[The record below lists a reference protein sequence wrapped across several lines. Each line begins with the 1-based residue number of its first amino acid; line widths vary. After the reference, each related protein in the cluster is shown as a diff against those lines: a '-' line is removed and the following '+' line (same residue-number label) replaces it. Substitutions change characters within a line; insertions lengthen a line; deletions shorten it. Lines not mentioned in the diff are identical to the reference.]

1 MARHRR
7 GCDWLALGPVVI
19 AVLLS
24 AVLHLNLCHAQR
36 SESSRPNVVF
46 ILADDL
52 GWGDL
57 GCYGHPRIRTP
68 YLDGLA
74 AEGVLFTQFYVNASV
89 CSPSRAAFMTGHYP
103 ARHKIHGA
111 LGSDKKN
118 RNMGMPNFL
127 DPSIETLPKIL
138 RRAGYKT
145 AHFGKWHL
153 SGGPTGPLPS
163 EYGFDEFVCVA
174 HVKDDQTREVRY
186 ERNSQGKGW
195 EPVPAD
201 FVPRCSELIVSWAR
215 DFIGRH
221 REGPFYI
228 QLWLQDVHARLSPT
242 PHQLSAYPDF
252 RGALQIYY
260 AAVTN
265 MDRQIGALLA
275 VLDELGVG
283 DNTMIIFASDNGPE
297 DVAVRG
303 AAEHAAGSAGPF
315 RGRKRSLYEGGV
327 RVPLIVRWRKGT
339 RPNQVDDTT
348 VISGVDLLPSLCT
361 LAGVRQPDD
370 TLLDGEALTAALR
383 GTPTQRGVPL
393 MWEYR
398 FRVAGA
404 PINYSPKLAIREGKW
419 KLLMNPDRS
428 RVELYDLSRSS
439 LEVDNVADQFPDVA
453 ERLAEHLLRWHA
465 TLPPGPSH
473 PEAGTTTYP
482 WPKPASPGK

>member
-1 MARHRR
+1 M
-7 GCDWLALGPVVI
+7 
-19 AVLLS
+19 LLS
-24 AVLHLNLCHAQR
+24 VALRLDFCHAQR

-68 YLDGLA
+68 HLDGLA
-74 AEGVLFTQFYVNASV
+74 AEGVIFTQFYVNGSV
-89 CSPSRAAFMTGHYP
+89 CSPSRAAFMTGCYP
-103 ARHKIHGA
+103 ARHSIHGA

-118 RNMGMPNFL
+118 RNMGMPNSL
-127 DPSIETLPKIL
+127 DPSVETLPKIL

-153 SGGPTGPLPS
+153 SGGPSGPLPS
-163 EYGFDEFVCVA
+163 EYGFDEFVSVA
-174 HVKDDQTREVRY
+174 HVKDYQTREVRY
-186 ERNSQGKGW
+186 EFNSQGKGW

-201 FVPRCSELIVSWAR
+201 FVPGSSELIVSWAR

-221 REGPFYI
+221 RKGPFYV
-228 QLWLQDVHARLSPT
+228 QLWLHDVHARLSPT
-242 PHQLSAYPDF
+242 PQQLSAYPDF

-265 MDRQIGALLA
+265 MDRQIGTLLA
-275 VLDELGVG
+275 VLDAFGIGV
-283 DNTMIIFASDNGPE
+283 NTMIIFASDNGPE

-315 RGRKRSLYEGGV
+315 RGRKRSLYEGGI
-327 RVPLIVRWRKGT
+327 RVPLIVCWRGGT
-339 RPNQVDDTT
+339 CPNQVDDTT
-348 VISGVDLLPSLCT
+348 VISGVDLLPSICR
-361 LAGVRQPDD
+361 LANVRLPDD
-370 TLLDGEALTAALR
+370 ILLDGEALLAALR
-383 GTPTQRGVPL
+383 GTPMQRETPL

-404 PINYSPKLAIREGKW
+404 PINHSPTLAIREGKW

-428 RVELYDLSRSS
+428 RTELYDLGRSS
-439 LEVDNVADQFPDVA
+439 LEVDNVADQYPDVA
-453 ERLAEHLLRWHA
+453 ERLAGHLLRWHA
-465 TLPPGPSH
+465 TLPPSPDHTGV
-473 PEAGTTTYP
+473 GTVAYP
-482 WPKPASPGK
+482 WPRATLPSK